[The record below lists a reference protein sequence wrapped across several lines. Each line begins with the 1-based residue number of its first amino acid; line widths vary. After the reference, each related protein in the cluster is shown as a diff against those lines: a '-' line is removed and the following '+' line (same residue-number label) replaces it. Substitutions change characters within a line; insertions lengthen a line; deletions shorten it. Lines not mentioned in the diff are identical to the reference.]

1 MIQRLRKRIGRLPF
15 LAPTNT
21 TQIVPSELRGRFF
34 HLYMD
39 IAWYGLLAGST
50 IAFLGVYAARI
61 GASAFEIGLLSAG
74 PAMVNLL
81 VTIPAGRYLQGR
93 PIGKSVFASTVL
105 FRSFYLLYALL
116 PLLLP
121 ATAQIPVLVWATL
134 LMTIPGVTMAIG
146 FNALFAA
153 AVPPEWRGYVTG
165 RRNALISAVYVVTS
179 LVVGQI
185 LIHTPQE
192 IGYAIVF
199 GIGFLGAAMSTVHV
213 AALRNIGADP
223 QAAPGLA
230 AAAGATAG
238 VPATSNSTNSQTA
251 AHARTGLAMRAFA
264 AGKSALRVEVLRG
277 PFGMVLLALFSFHLA
292 QFMPGPL
299 MPLQWVQNLHFS
311 DNDVAIGTAFFH
323 GSVFFGSLQLARL
336 TRRYGNHRITVVGAA
351 LLALYPLFTA
361 LMPNL
366 FFYILTSIAGGQAW
380 ALVGGAMG
388 NYLLEKVPAHDRPAY
403 LAWYNIALN
412 LAILLGT
419 MLGPLLAA
427 WFDIQTALILIFF
440 LRLGAAGMLWI
451 AEPRPPKAADDP
463 RLAAQA

>member
-1 MIQRLRKRIGRLPF
+1 
-15 LAPTNT
+15 
-21 TQIVPSELRGRFF
+21 
-34 HLYMD
+34 
-39 IAWYGLLAGST
+39 
-50 IAFLGVYAARI
+50 
-61 GASAFEIGLLSAG
+61 
-74 PAMVNLL
+74 
-81 VTIPAGRYLQGR
+81 
-93 PIGKSVFASTVL
+93 
-105 FRSFYLLYALL
+105 
-116 PLLLP
+116 
-121 ATAQIPVLVWATL
+121 
-134 LMTIPGVTMAIG
+134 
-146 FNALFAA
+146 
-153 AVPPEWRGYVTG
+153 
-165 RRNALISAVYVVTS
+165 
-179 LVVGQI
+179 
-185 LIHTPQE
+185 
-192 IGYAIVF
+192 
-199 GIGFLGAAMSTVHV
+199 
-213 AALRNIGADP
+213 
-223 QAAPGLA
+223 
-230 AAAGATAG
+230 
-238 VPATSNSTNSQTA
+238 
-251 AHARTGLAMRAFA
+251 MRAFA

>member
-1 MIQRLRKRIGRLPF
+1 MIQRLRQRFGRLPF
-15 LAPTNT
+15 LALTNT
-21 TQIVPSELRGRFF
+21 TQIVPPELRGRFF

-50 IAFLGVYAARI
+50 IAFLGVYAARL

-74 PAMVNLL
+74 PATVNLL
-81 VTIPAGRYLQGR
+81 VTIPAGRYLQNR
-93 PIGKSVFASTVL
+93 PIGKSVFASTVI

-121 ATAQIPVLVWATL
+121 PAVQIPVLVWATL

-165 RRNALISAVYVVTS
+165 RRNALISAVFVVTS

-192 IGYAIVF
+192 TGYAIVF
-199 GIGFLGAAMSTVHV
+199 GIGFLGAVMSTVHV
-213 AALRNIGADP
+213 AALRNVDAHVKPGVTPPGASAGSEAGTSSANGR
-223 QAAPGLA
+223 AA
-230 AAAGATAG
+230 
-238 VPATSNSTNSQTA
+238 SR
-251 AHARTGLAMRAFA
+251 ARTGLAMRAFA
-264 AGKSALRVEVLRG
+264 AGKSALRIEVLRG
-277 PFGMVLLALFSFHLA
+277 PFGMVLLALFSFHFA

-323 GSVFFGSLQLARL
+323 GSVFLGSLQLHRL

-427 WFDIQTALILIFF
+427 RFDIQTALILIFF

-451 AEPRPPKAADDP
+451 AEPHPPKAADDP
-463 RLAAQA
+463 RLAVQA